1 MPEPRKQPFEIV
13 NEIGY
18 EAYLKI
24 AKNIEAHDSTFDD
37 AFSAIVMACT
47 VCLANALGPGIEA
60 SKNRAA
66 AADALIS
73 SCMKRVREFVEPAVS
88 GPS

>member
-1 MPEPRKQPFEIV
+1 LPAPRKQPFEIV

-24 AKNIEAHDSTFDD
+24 AKNIEAHGSTFDD

-47 VCLANALGPGIEA
+47 VCLANALVPE
-60 SKNRAA
+60 SRRQRT
-66 AADALIS
+66 ALQPQTRLS
-73 SCMKRVREFVEPAVS
+73 PHA
-88 GPS
+88 